1 MAEPAN
7 LVFLRRLVTTL
18 TAVMI
23 LGVVVIVAL
32 LVIRLQQPTATAPL
46 PAQITLPDGSRAAA
60 FTRGTDWH
68 AVVTQDNEILIYD
81 AATSELRQR
90 IEINAD

>member
-32 LVIRLQQPTATAPL
+32 LVIRLQQPVASAPL
-46 PAQITLPDGSRAAA
+46 PAEITLPDGSRAAA
-60 FTRGTDWH
+60 FTRGSDWY
-68 AVVTQDNEILIYD
+68 AVVTTKDEILIYD
-81 AATSELRQR
+81 AATSALRQR
-90 IEINAD
+90 IFVNSD